1 MRVSSQRLTM
11 PLRISGFRT
20 VCSFSS
26 QSFEYHSISLVLVS
40 EVKSKNLNML
50 TTRSY
55 LRVTNIFRHHPR
67 LIAG

>member
-1 MRVSSQRLTM
+1 ML
-11 PLRISGFRT
+11 ISGFRT
-20 VCSFSS
+20 VCSFFS
-26 QSFEYHSISLVLVS
+26 QSFEYHIIDLVFVS

-55 LRVTNIFRHHPR
+55 LRITNIFRHHPC

>member
-1 MRVSSQRLTM
+1 ML
-11 PLRISGFRT
+11 ISGFRT

-26 QSFEYHSISLVLVS
+26 RSFEYHSISLVLVS
-40 EVKSKNLNML
+40 EAKSKNFNML

-55 LRVTNIFRHHPR
+55 FRVNNIFRDHPC

>member
-1 MRVSSQRLTM
+1 M

-55 LRVTNIFRHHPR
+55 LRVTNIFRDHPC